1 MIFSFKNK
9 THLEIVTGYDEK
21 NDKVETEVEVFEAYE
36 EIDGD
41 IVNETELN
49 VNIQFPD
56 GSMVYNLL
64 KADINFKSRKVR
76 AFNIKYDTD
85 EEEVD
90 LPAEIVFEN
99 VSEDVDLEE
108 EIANMISDKTGWCV
122 SSVEYEI
129 VK

>member
-1 MIFSFKNK
+1 MIFSFKHK
-9 THLEIVTGYDEK
+9 TELEIVVNYDEAT
-21 NDKVETEVEVFEAYE
+21 DKAETENETFEAYE

-41 IVNETELN
+41 IVDESELH

-56 GSMVYNLL
+56 GSMAYGVR

-85 EEEVD
+85 GEDVD

-99 VSEDVDLEE
+99 VSEDLNLED
-108 EIANMISDKTGWCV
+108 EIANMVSDKTGWCV
-122 SSVEYEI
+122 ESVDYEI
-129 VK
+129 SK